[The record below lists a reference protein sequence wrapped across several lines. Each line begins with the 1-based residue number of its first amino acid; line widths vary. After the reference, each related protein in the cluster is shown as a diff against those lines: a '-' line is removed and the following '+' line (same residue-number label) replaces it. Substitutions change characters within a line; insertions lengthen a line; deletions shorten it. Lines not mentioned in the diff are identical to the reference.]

1 MVPLLE
7 TAQKSTSIDLGS
19 KSFSSMKRVFVK
31 GGKLAFPQ
39 GLSDLQLLKEIKKSC
54 HLLHCLLCERVG
66 CSDPNQA
73 DFEVGKTIFEELQ
86 GWESKLLLQRMS
98 GGGGFDTIIIAKLQG

>member
-1 MVPLLE
+1 
-7 TAQKSTSIDLGS
+7 
-19 KSFSSMKRVFVK
+19 MKRVFVK

-73 DFEVGKTIFEELQ
+73 DFEVGKTIFEDLLFRTNPITIVPQ
-86 GWESKLLLQRMS
+86 ESNQAQALHAIMCS
-98 GGGGFDTIIIAKLQG
+98 FYG